1 MLSFVLTLKR
11 LLSGLH
17 HSFKKH
23 HFQVLIF
30 LIAATLLS
38 GTLFYVKVEH
48 LPWLDALYFCV
59 VTLTTVGHPEFVPQT
74 SLGKVFTMVY
84 VFAGIGLTFGTIF
97 EIAAGIM
104 FPRTGGQRGLRTKDD
119 PTEQEPDKSG
129 N

>member
-11 LLSGLH
+11 LLSGLR
-17 HSFKKH
+17 HSFKRH
-23 HFQVLIF
+23 HFQVLLF

-38 GTLFYVKVEH
+38 GTIFYVKVEH
-48 LPWLDALYFCV
+48 LNWLDALYFCV

-84 VFAGIGLTFGTIF
+84 AFAGIGLTFGTIF
-97 EIAAGIM
+97 EIAAGIIL
-104 FPRTGGQRGLRTKDD
+104 PRTSKNKRND
-119 PTEQEPDKSG
+119 PKNEDTDPIQPNKV